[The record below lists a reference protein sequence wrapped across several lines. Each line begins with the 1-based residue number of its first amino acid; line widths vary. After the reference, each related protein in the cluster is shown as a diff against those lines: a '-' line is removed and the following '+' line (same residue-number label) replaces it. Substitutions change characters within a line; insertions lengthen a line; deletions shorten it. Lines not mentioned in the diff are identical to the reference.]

1 MLFKIIDRYKIATK
15 LVVHWPANQ
24 KSINILDP
32 QNQKSTKA
40 NPSISQYSG
49 CIVKLPIPLQLQDTG
64 EGVVP
69 GWWTMASVRWLLTYC
84 KSPRHYILM
93 TDCSSWNMVIGLQW
107 MACVHWFSPVQ
118 CSLSGL
124 SWHIDST
131 AITCASWPAR
141 QIQVASMLCNFGL
154 WLAFQVTA

>member
-1 MLFKIIDRYKIATK
+1 MLFKIIDRYKITTK
-15 LVVHWPANQ
+15 LVVHWPENW

-40 NPSISQYSG
+40 NLSISWYSG
-49 CIVKLPIPLQLQDTG
+49 CIVKLPIPPQLQDTG

-69 GWWTMASVRWLLTYC
+69 GWWTMASVRQLLTCC

-107 MACVHWFSPVQ
+107 MACIHWFLPVR

-124 SWHIDST
+124 SWHIDSAT
-131 AITCASWPAR
+131 ITCASWPAR
-141 QIQVASMLCNFGL
+141 EIQVASMLCNFGL
-154 WLAFQVTA
+154 WLAFWVTA